1 MKKGNN
7 AMRIAIVDDIA
18 SARTILRN
26 RLKTQL
32 CRCALYA
39 EIREFE
45 SGEAFLSAAK
55 QEHFELVFLD
65 VYMDRK
71 NGVETAKDLRQFNS
85 DCILVFTTT
94 SMDHALDAFRVRALQ
109 YLVKPY
115 TDEELAVLFDEIM
128 QQLPSLDKY
137 IDVNTVG
144 GVTRLHF
151 REILYAEHYQHQI
164 HIYTADGRTTVTRQ
178 TFREFTEKLNDEC
191 FFLCRRGIVINLE
204 YAADFDGTDF
214 ILKNGKKLPV
224 TRELSQAA
232 NLAFGDFLFKRGARP

>member
-1 MKKGNN
+1 
-7 AMRIAIVDDIA
+7 MRIALVDDIA
-18 SARTILRN
+18 SERTILRN

-32 CRCALYA
+32 CRCSLHA

-55 QEHFELVFLD
+55 KEHFELVFLD
-65 VYMDRK
+65 IYMEGK
-71 NGVETAKDLRQFNS
+71 NGVETAKEMRQFNS

-115 TDEELAVLFDEIM
+115 TDEELAILFDEIVG
-128 QQLPSLDKY
+128 QLPSLDKY

-144 GVTRLHF
+144 GVVRLYF
-151 REILYAEHYQHQI
+151 RDILYAEHHQHQI

-178 TFREFTEKLNDEC
+178 TVREFTEKLNDDC
-191 FFLCRRGIVINLE
+191 FFLCTRGIVINLE
-204 YAADFDGTDF
+204 YATDFDGTDF

-224 TRELSQAA
+224 SRDLAKAA
-232 NLAFGDFLFKRGARP
+232 NLAFGDFLFKRGPRP